1 MATKKEWAAYFEL
14 INDRQPTA
22 EETLTAI
29 ESGEIS
35 LESNGGTTNT
45 ANKAELTEDANRVYT
60 NAKQHAGNYWT
71 WIKPLLIHPSQNKD
85 VVGTLFLWITF
96 AIASVAGA
104 FSASNIIRRGLN
116 SALTTYSSFNTS
128 EAATIRSQLS
138 AFNTQFF
145 FYIVIAFALF
155 YIAAVPGLLLINRN
169 KFSVQKIVTKY
180 LKWFAPLAL
189 INLIGVILSFVVPI
203 PSISVS
209 EIDNISSFMQ
219 TIFSSF
225 SIVVVILVIGIIILV
240 AAQQFLI
247 TEANQ
252 NNQKIDQLWLIV
264 LQWFLSAI
272 VIVIE
277 LRFIIAPLLENLGK
291 SIGNV

>member
-45 ANKAELTEDANRVYT
+45 AKKVELSEDANLVYT

-71 WIKPLLIHPSQNKD
+71 WLKPLLIHPSQNKD

-104 FSASNIIRRGLN
+104 LSVSNTIRRGVN
-116 SALTTYSSFNTS
+116 SALNTYSSFSNET
-128 EAATIRSQLS
+128 AAIRSQLS

-145 FYIVIAFALF
+145 FYTVIAFALL
-155 YIAAVPGLLLINRN
+155 YVAALPGLILINRN
-169 KFSVQKIVTKY
+169 KMNVRNIVTKY
-180 LKWFAPLAL
+180 LTWFAPLAL
-189 INLIGVILSFVVPI
+189 INIIGAILSFLVPI
-203 PSISVS
+203 PSISISQIEDV
-209 EIDNISSFMQ
+209 SSFMQ
-219 TIFSSF
+219 TIMSSF

>member
-85 VVGTLFLWITF
+85 VVGALFLWITF

-104 FSASNIIRRGLN
+104 LSVSNTIRRGVN
-116 SALTTYSSFNTS
+116 SALNTYSSFSNET
-128 EAATIRSQLS
+128 ATIRSQLS

-145 FYIVIAFALF
+145 FYTTIAFALL
-155 YIAAVPGLLLINRN
+155 YVAALPGLILINRN
-169 KFSVQKIVTKY
+169 KLNVRNIVTKY
-180 LKWFAPLAL
+180 LTWFAPLAL
-189 INLIGVILSFVVPI
+189 INIIGAILSFIVPI
-203 PSISVS
+203 PSISIS
-209 EIDNISSFMQ
+209 EIEDVSSFMQ
-219 TIFSSF
+219 TIMSSF

-264 LQWFLSAI
+264 LQWFLS
-272 VIVIE
+272 VIVIIVE
-277 LRFIIAPLLENLGK
+277 IRFIIAPLLENLGK